1 MTYEQFID
9 LVAEMRQAQKEYF
22 KTRDRN
28 ILSKSKQ
35 LEAQV
40 DAEINKVN
48 SKQLNLF

>member
-1 MTYEQFID
+1 MTHEQFIG
-9 LVAEMRQAQKEYF
+9 LVEEMRQAQNEYF

-40 DAEINKVN
+40 DAEINRFN